1 MIFSLKYYSFIS
13 DKFTSLQKRYTID
26 KVLVQNP
33 KKAKNS
39 EEYMCAFDLIYF
51 SEEVLEEDD
60 NLYEAESLRMVYEL
74 MKEIIKEV

>member
-26 KVLVQNP
+26 KVLVKNP

-39 EEYMCAFDLIYF
+39 EEYMCAFDLF
-51 SEEVLEEDD
+51 FGRSFRRRW
-60 NLYEAESLRMVYEL
+60 EAESLRMVYEL
-74 MKEIIKEV
+74 MKGNYKGGLMS